1 MVHRGKYSEG
11 YNFKDD
17 LCRGVFMIGVP
28 KKNIREPKIIMKEIF
43 YQKYRNLLK
52 RFGSEKE
59 DSFKEYYERQ
69 TNQVSFRIIS
79 LLFKVDNTKYR
90 KRSKKLKR
98 LLFYYA
104 MEDIPKS

>member
-28 KKNIREPKIIMKEIF
+28 NKNIREPKIIMKKNF
-43 YQKYRNLLK
+43 YEL
-52 RFGSEKE
+52 SENEKF
-59 DSFKEYYERQ
+59 DSFGEYYTRQ
-69 TNQVSFRIIS
+69 RNQVSFIHHSFI
-79 LLFKVDNTKYR
+79 FIAHNTKHR

-98 LLFYYA
+98 FLFYYA
-104 MEDIPKS
+104 L